1 MKRFNDINAL
11 LRKGEAYLIRHSVP
25 NARKNAEWLLAH
37 TLGCGA
43 IDLYLDGDTYPV
55 PLQIQGYRRLLKRRG
70 DREPLQ
76 YIVRST
82 EFMSESFLAMPG
94 VFIPRPETERLV
106 EIVESGIA
114 ECKKNGDFK
123 ILDLCCG
130 SGAILISLL
139 RRIPGTT
146 GVAVDV
152 DDAAAMLAGKNAEL
166 AGMGDR
172 MECVRSDARAFIMS
186 NPGRFHAVVC
196 NPPYICSEEIG
207 SLAPEVRKHEPH
219 LGLDGGE
226 DGLDFYRDT
235 IPFLDWTIETG
246 GMVAFEIGAG
256 QGKVVSDLLRSAAFE
271 SVKVHHDYSA
281 FERVVT
287 ARHASSVRHRGGGVT
302 GG

>member
-1 MKRFNDINAL
+1 MRPINTINSL
-11 LRKGEAYLIRHSVP
+11 LRKGEAYLIRHNVP

-37 TLGCGA
+37 ILGCRA
-43 IDLYLDGDTYPV
+43 MELYLDGDRHPM
-55 PLQIQGYRRLLKRRG
+55 PLQVQAYRRLLKRRG

-82 EFMSESFLAMPG
+82 EFMSESFLTMPG

-106 EIVESGIA
+106 EIVEAAIEKRKTKG
-114 ECKKNGDFK
+114 EFR

-139 RRIPGTT
+139 RRVPGTT

-152 DDAAAMLAGKNAEL
+152 DEAAVMLAAKNAGL

-172 MECVRSDARAFIMS
+172 MTCVRSDARSFIMS

-196 NPPYICSEEIG
+196 NPPYIRSKEIG
-207 SLAPEVRKHEPH
+207 SLAPEVRTFEPH
-219 LGLDGGE
+219 LGLDGGK

-246 GMVAFEIGAG
+246 GTVAFEIGAG
-256 QGKVVSDLLRSAAFE
+256 QGTAVSDLLRSAAFE
-271 SVKVHHDYSA
+271 SVKVHHDYSE

-287 ARHASSVRHRGGGVT
+287 ARHASSVRHGSE
-302 GG
+302 